1 MTENEMTPTE
11 GWCNIFKLIIPY
23 FFIVGLFQWIA
34 YYNLGLE
41 INNIEMVH
49 KTPFQLLIVSFATL
63 LGTLITIW
71 LMMKFADEKPFHTL
85 GFKNHLI
92 GKDICKGIFLG
103 FIIMLLGFSIL
114 YFTNQIEVQNVVF
127 DSKSFFF
134 GLFLFIFVGIAEE
147 VLVRGYILK
156 NLLASFNNYIAL
168 FISAIIFSVLHL
180 GNPFMD
186 FISFTQLFV
195 IGFLFGIPYVI
206 TRKLWFS
213 IALHFS
219 WNFFQGTVF
228 GFNVS
233 GNQHFSIIQTKFN
246 TPTIWNG
253 GYFGFEGSILCLL
266 LQLMVI
272 SVILFE
278 YRKKRKKSHIR
289 NYKIFR

>member
-1 MTENEMTPTE
+1 MTPTE
-11 GWCNIFKLIIPY
+11 GWGNIFKLIIPY
-23 FFIVGLFQWIA
+23 IFIVGLFQWIA
-34 YYNLGLE
+34 YYNLGLD
-41 INNIEMVH
+41 INNYENVH
-49 KTPFQLLIVSFATL
+49 KTPFQSLIVSFATL

-71 LMMKFADEKPFHTL
+71 LMMKFADEKPFYTL
-85 GFKNHLI
+85 GFKNYEI

-114 YFTNQIEVQNVVF
+114 YFTNQIEVQNVVL
-127 DSKSFFF
+127 DSNSFFA
-134 GLFLFIFVGIAEE
+134 GLFLFIFVGITEE

-180 GNPFMD
+180 GNPFID

-219 WNFFQGTVF
+219 WNFFQGTIF

-233 GNQHFSIIQTKFN
+233 GNQQYSLIQTKLN
-246 TPTIWNG
+246 TATIWNG
-253 GYFGFEGSILCLL
+253 GYFGFEGSVLCLL
-266 LQLMVI
+266 FQFVAI
-272 SVILFE
+272 AFILVE
-278 YRKKRKKSHIR
+278 HKKNNKSKHVMI
-289 NYKIFR
+289 N

>member
-1 MTENEMTPTE
+1 MTENKITPTE
-11 GWCNIFKLIIPY
+11 GWGNIFKLIMPY

-34 YYNLGLE
+34 YYNLGLDL
-41 INNIEMVH
+41 NNYENVH
-49 KTPFQLLIVSFATL
+49 KTPFQSIIISFANL
-63 LGTLITIW
+63 LGTFITIW
-71 LMMKFADEKPFHTL
+71 IMMKFADEKPFHTL
-85 GFKNHLI
+85 GFKNHEI

-103 FIIMLLGFSIL
+103 FIIMLLGFTIL
-114 YFTNQIEVQNVVF
+114 YFSNQIQIKNIVLDLNSLIAGFV
-127 DSKSFFF
+127 
-134 GLFLFIFVGIAEE
+134 LFIFVGITEE

-156 NLLASFNNYIAL
+156 NLLVSFNSYIAL

-206 TRKLWFS
+206 TKKLWFS

-219 WNFFQGTVF
+219 WNFFQGTIF

-233 GNQHFSIIQTKFN
+233 GNQQYSIVQTKFN
-246 TPTIWNG
+246 TATIWNG

-266 LQLMVI
+266 LQLVAI
-272 SVILFE
+272 AFILVE
-278 YRKKRKKSHIR
+278 YKKNNKSKHVML
-289 NYKIFR
+289 N

>member
-11 GWCNIFKLIIPY
+11 GWGNIFKLIIPY

-49 KTPFQLLIVSFATL
+49 KTPFQSLIVSFATL

-253 GYFGFEGSILCLL
+253 GYFGFEGSILCLI

>member
-11 GWCNIFKLIIPY
+11 GWGNIFKLIIPY

-49 KTPFQLLIVSFATL
+49 KTPFQSLIVSFATL

>member
-1 MTENEMTPTE
+1 MTPTE